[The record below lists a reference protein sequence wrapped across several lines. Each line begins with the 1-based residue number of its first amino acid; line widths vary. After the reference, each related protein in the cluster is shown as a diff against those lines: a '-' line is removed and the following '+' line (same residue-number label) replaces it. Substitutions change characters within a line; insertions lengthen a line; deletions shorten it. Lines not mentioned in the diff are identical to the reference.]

1 MLLLSI
7 ILLPLVGAAINGLL
21 GVRLFGRR
29 IAAAIAC
36 AAMAG
41 SFALSVW
48 AVIGLLRLPEDARSL
63 SVVLAT
69 WIPSIPLATATGIGY
84 FSVDW
89 AFRLDPLSAVMIL
102 VVTGIGFLIH
112 VYSTAYMQDEPPAA
126 YARFFAYLNLF
137 CFFMLTLVLAANF
150 VVMFV
155 GWEGVGLCSY
165 LLIGFWYEKQSAAD
179 AGKKAFITNRI
190 GDWGFILGIFLVF
203 FTFGSVDFNAV
214 AGRTAIMPIETAQTG
229 FGALSLICLLLFVGA
244 VGKSAQLPLHVW
256 LPDAMEGPTPVSALI
271 HAATM
276 VTAGVYMVAR
286 NATLFSHAPVV
297 MEVVA
302 VIGVLTAIMAATI
315 AVVQTDIKRVLAYS
329 TVSQLGLM
337 FLATG
342 VGAFGAAIFHLMTH
356 AFFKALLF
364 LGSGS
369 VIHAMAGEQDMQR
382 MGGLRKFMPVTFWT
396 MLVGTLA
403 IAGIP
408 PLSGFFSKD
417 EILYRTF
424 LGGSLPEGLS
434 RLLWVAAMATAC
446 LTAFYM
452 FRLIYLTFFGT
463 YRGPAWPV
471 HASPPAALEA
481 AVHGVRHPLD
491 AHAHGQGQRAEHE
504 VSHGAADVVTHG
516 RAADV
521 LSVVHVWHGPH
532 ESPGAMTLPLMALAA
547 GAAVAGFAGIPA
559 ALGGGNWFE
568 HFLAPACAARGLE
581 AATEP
586 HVSGAAELGLMLVS
600 VIVAAAGILAARH
613 IYESRAGLAEALAAR
628 WRGLHR
634 LLLNKYYVDE
644 VYDATVVNVTT
655 SSARGLWRVDAL
667 VVDGFVNA
675 WGWSTQIAAWFSHMF
690 DKYIVDGLVNLL
702 GWSAGEGSYAFR
714 RVQTGLVQNYALMML
729 AGVFVLLTV
738 YLLAG

>member
-1 MLLLSI
+1 MLLIGI
-7 ILLPLVGAAINGLL
+7 IGLPLVGAAVNGLL

-36 AAMAG
+36 AAMGG

-48 AVIGLLRLPEDARSL
+48 AVIGLLRLSEDARSL
-63 SVVLAT
+63 TVVLAT
-69 WIPSIPLATATGIGY
+69 WIPPIPLATATGIGY

-126 YARFFAYLNLF
+126 YARFFSYLNLF

-165 LLIGFWYEKQSAAD
+165 LLIGFWYEKKSAAD

-190 GDWGFILGIFLVF
+190 GDWGFILGIFLVY
-203 FTFGSVDFNAV
+203 FTFGTVDFNAV
-214 AGRTAIMPIETAQTG
+214 AGRVAIMPIETAQTG
-229 FGALSLICLLLFVGA
+229 FGALTLICLLLFVGA
-244 VGKSAQLPLHVW
+244 AGKSAQLPLHVW

-286 NATLFSHAPVV
+286 SATLFSHAPVV

-302 VIGVLTAIMAATI
+302 VVGVLTAIMAATI

-382 MGGLRKFMPVTFWT
+382 MGGLRKFMPVTFRT

-452 FRLIYLTFFGT
+452 FRLIYLTFFGK

-471 HASPPAALEA
+471 HASPSAALEA

-504 VSHGAADVVTHG
+504 VSHGAADVVTQ
-516 RAADV
+516 
-521 LSVVHVWHGPH
+521 VHVWHGPH
-532 ESPGAMTLPLMALAA
+532 ESPGAMTVPLMALAG

-559 ALGGGNWFE
+559 ALGGSNWFE
-568 HFLAPACAARGLE
+568 HFLAPAFAAQGG
-581 AATEP
+581 AAAAEP
-586 HVSGAAELGLMLVS
+586 HMSVAVELGLMLVS

-613 IYESRAGLAEALAAR
+613 VYESRAGLAESLAER

-634 LLLNKYYVDE
+634 LLLNKYYIDE
-644 VYDATVVNVTT
+644 VYDATVVSATT
-655 SSARGLWRVDAL
+655 SSARGLWRVDAV

-675 WGWSTQIAAWFSHMF
+675 WGWLTQIAAWFSHMF
-690 DKYIVDGLVNLL
+690 DKYIVDGVVNLL

-714 RVQTGLVQNYALMML
+714 RIQTGLVQNYALMML